1 MNTIKYSPMSL
12 VVMAALLRMVDTSEF
27 NKKGIGYVS
36 L

>member
-1 MNTIKYSPMSL
+1 MNTIKYSPISL
-12 VVMAALLRMVDTSEF
+12 LLIATLLLMVDTSEF